1 LTSSAVDKCNPEL
14 PLPCDQTQ
22 VAVLLVSHQNGDRC
36 MHRYIARANIE
47 NYLHLLIG
55 IGLGAE
61 KRTMVTKLLIEAENE
76 LSHDLEQLEFAERR
90 VADGRERVNRIR
102 NAREAFASDTPERE
116 QADRLLVNVKN
127 LQTILEDACDRLRA
141 KANSE

>member
-1 LTSSAVDKCNPEL
+1 
-14 PLPCDQTQ
+14 
-22 VAVLLVSHQNGDRC
+22 

-127 LQTILEDACDRLRA
+127 LQTILEDACHRLRA

>member
-1 LTSSAVDKCNPEL
+1 
-14 PLPCDQTQ
+14 
-22 VAVLLVSHQNGDRC
+22 

-90 VADGRERVNRIR
+90 VADGRERVNRVR
-102 NAREAFASDTPERE
+102 NARDAFAFGTPERE
-116 QADRLLVNVKN
+116 KADRLLINVEN
-127 LQTILEDACDRLRA
+127 IQTILEDTCHRLRG
-141 KANSE
+141 KVTRT